1 MKKPVAYLEVIIYF
15 KNGKLDW
22 VSPIED
28 SDEDVKIDGN
38 VLCIDNGYNTYRYNI
53 SELSV
58 VNVTKVVDGDIIEHE
73 KLYDFSKGK

>member
-1 MKKPVAYLEVIIYF
+1 MKKPVAYLEVIICF

-38 VLCIDNGYNTYRYNI
+38 VLCIDNGYYTYRYNI

-58 VNVTKVVDGDIIEHE
+58 VNVTKVVDDNIIEHE
-73 KLYDFSKGK
+73 KLYDFSKGE